1 MSKLLDECSLKDTA
15 NLRKLIL
22 ENPELPVLIFVG
34 EEAYQGEYSYNQADA
49 TVVKVENLTLYEEE
63 WISEDEYKDILYNDL
78 ADEEEYKDLSDEEYE
93 KMINKRV
100 EDTEFVEAIVIF
112 VG

>member
-1 MSKLLDECSLKDTA
+1 MSRLIDECSIKDTSI
-15 NLRKLIL
+15 LRKLIL
-22 ENPELPVLIFVG
+22 ENSELPVLFFVG
-34 EEAYQGEYSYNQADA
+34 EEAYQGEYSYNQAD
-49 TVVKVENLTLYEEE
+49 VKIVKVEYLTLYKEE
-63 WISEDEYKDILYNDL
+63 WIGEDEYKDILYNDL

-112 VG
+112 IG

>member
-1 MSKLLDECSLKDTA
+1 MSRLIDKCSLKDTA
-15 NLRKLIL
+15 KLRKLIL

-34 EEAYQGEYSYNQADA
+34 EYAYQGEYSYNQANA
-49 TVVKVENLTLYEEE
+49 SKVEVENLTLYKEE
-63 WISEDEYKDILYNDL
+63 WISEDEYKDILCNDL

>member
-1 MSKLLDECSLKDTA
+1 MRLIDICSLKDTTK
-15 NLRKLIL
+15 LRKLIL

-49 TVVKVENLTLYEEE
+49 NVVKVENLTLYKEE

-78 ADEEEYKDLSDEEYE
+78 ADEEEYMDLSDEDYE
-93 KMINKRV
+93 KMIIKRV
-100 EDTEFVEAIVIF
+100 RETEFVKAIVIYI
-112 VG
+112 G

>member
-1 MSKLLDECSLKDTA
+1 MSRLIDECSIKDTSI
-15 NLRKLIL
+15 LRKLIL
-22 ENPELPVLIFVG
+22 ENPELPVLVFVG

-49 TVVKVENLTLYEEE
+49 SKGEVEYLTLYKEE
-63 WISEDEYKDILYNDL
+63 WIGEDEYKDILYNDL

-112 VG
+112 IG

>member
-1 MSKLLDECSLKDTA
+1 MRLIDKCSLKDTTK
-15 NLRKLIL
+15 LRKLIL

-49 TVVKVENLTLYEEE
+49 KVVKVENLTLYKEE

-78 ADEEEYKDLSDEEYE
+78 ADEEEYKDLSDEDYE
-93 KMINKRV
+93 KMIIKRV
-100 EDTEFVEAIVIF
+100 RETEFIEAIVIF
-112 VG
+112 IG